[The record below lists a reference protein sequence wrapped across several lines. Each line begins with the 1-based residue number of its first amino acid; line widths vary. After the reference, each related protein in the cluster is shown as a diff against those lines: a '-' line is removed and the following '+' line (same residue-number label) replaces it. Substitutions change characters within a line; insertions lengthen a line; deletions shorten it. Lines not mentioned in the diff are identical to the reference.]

1 MGRAFALKNVRI
13 FYTKT
18 DRMKFVSHLDMNRLM
33 SRIIMRADI
42 PVWYTE
48 GFNQRIY
55 INYAVPLSLGF
66 EGLYE
71 IIDIR
76 LTDDN
81 YPFDTLPQRLNGV
94 SVPGIEFIRAAE
106 PCFPTKDICFA
117 GYRLQFDSGEIF
129 PALEKFLSQESV
141 ICQKR
146 DKRGGTKDFD
156 IIPNIKSF
164 EFKGNTAQFILAAG
178 NNGSLNPSLV
188 MSAFFEQTKTP
199 PTYFT
204 TVRYMLYDGNMNEF
218 V

>member
-1 MGRAFALKNVRI
+1 MGRASALKNVRI

-81 YPFDTLPQRLNGV
+81 YPLDTLPQRLNGV

-106 PCFPTKDICFA
+106 PCLPTKDICFA
-117 GYRLQFDSGEIF
+117 GYRLQFDSAEIF
-129 PALEKFLSQESV
+129 PELEKFLSQKSV

-164 EFKGNTAQFILAAG
+164 ELT
-178 NNGSLNPSLV
+178 GSTCLLYTSPSPRD
-188 MSAFFEQTKTP
+188 T
-199 PTYFT
+199 
-204 TVRYMLYDGNMNEF
+204 R
-218 V
+218 

>member
-1 MGRAFALKNVRI
+1 MKNVRI

-81 YPFDTLPQRLNGV
+81 YPLDTLPQRLNGV
-94 SVPGIEFIRAAE
+94 SVPGIELYARQSPAYPQRIFALRATACDLTA
-106 PCFPTKDICFA
+106 PNFSPSLKIFYRGKALFA
-117 GYRLQFDSGEIF
+117 
-129 PALEKFLSQESV
+129 KSV
-141 ICQKR
+141 I
-146 DKRGGTKDFD
+146 
-156 IIPNIKSF
+156 SAA
-164 EFKGNTAQFILAAG
+164 AQRILI
-178 NNGSLNPSLV
+178 LYLV
-188 MSAFFEQTKTP
+188 
-199 PTYFT
+199 
-204 TVRYMLYDGNMNEF
+204 
-218 V
+218 

>member
-1 MGRAFALKNVRI
+1 
-13 FYTKT
+13 
-18 DRMKFVSHLDMNRLM
+18 MKFVSHLDMNRLM

-81 YPFDTLPQRLNGV
+81 YPLDTLPQRLNGV

-106 PCFPTKDICFA
+106 PHLPTKD
-117 GYRLQFDSGEIF
+117 
-129 PALEKFLSQESV
+129 

-156 IIPNIKSF
+156 IIPSMKSF
-164 EFKGNTAQFILAAG
+164 ELAGNTAQFVLAAG
-178 NNGSLNPSLV
+178 NNGSLNPSLI
-188 MSAFFEQTKTP
+188 MSAFFEQTKTAP
-199 PTYFT
+199 VYC
-204 TVRYMLYDGNMNEF
+204 TVTRYMLFDGNMKEF
-218 V
+218 I

>member
-1 MGRAFALKNVRI
+1 MRCVRI
-13 FYTKT
+13 
-18 DRMKFVSHLDMNRLM
+18 KFSKSGSMIYISHLDVNRLM
-33 SRIIMRADI
+33 TRAVRRAKL
-42 PVWYTE
+42 PMWYTE

-81 YPFDTLPQRLNGV
+81 YPLDTLPQRLNGV

-106 PCFPTKDICFA
+106 PSLPTKDICFA
-117 GYRLQFDSGEIF
+117 GYRLQFDSAEFF
-129 PALEKFLSQESV
+129 PELEKFLSQESV

-156 IIPNIKSF
+156 IIPSIKSF
-164 EFKGNTAQFILAAG
+164 ELAGNTAQFVLAAG
-178 NNGSLNPSLV
+178 NNGSLNPSLI
-188 MSAFFEQTKTP
+188 MSAFFDQTKTAP
-199 PTYFT
+199 VYC
-204 TVRYMLYDGNMNEF
+204 TVTRYMLFDGNMKEF
-218 V
+218 I

>member
-1 MGRAFALKNVRI
+1 MKNVRI

-81 YPFDTLPQRLNGV
+81 YPLDTLPQRLNGV

-106 PCFPTKDICFA
+106 PRLPTKDICFA
-117 GYRLQFDSGEIF
+117 GYRLRFDSAEFF
-129 PALEKFLSQESV
+129 PELE
-141 ICQKR
+141 R
-146 DKRGGTKDFD
+146 
-156 IIPNIKSF
+156 
-164 EFKGNTAQFILAAG
+164 NTAQFILAAG
-178 NNGSLNPSLV
+178 NNGSLNPSLI
-188 MSAFFEQTKTP
+188 MSAFFEQTKTAP
-199 PTYFT
+199 VYC
-204 TVRYMLYDGNMNEF
+204 TVTRYMLFDGNMKEF
-218 V
+218 I

>member
-1 MGRAFALKNVRI
+1 MGRASALKNVRI

-81 YPFDTLPQRLNGV
+81 YPFDTLLARLNGV

-106 PCFPTKDICFA
+106 PALPTKDICFA
-117 GYRLQFDSGEIF
+117 GYSLQFDSADIF
-129 PALEKFLSQESV
+129 PELEKFLSQESV

-164 EFKGNTAQFILAAG
+164 ELTGSTAQFVLAAG
-178 NNGSLNPSLV
+178 NNGSLNPSLI

-199 PTYFT
+199 PAYFT
-204 TVRYMLYDGNMNEF
+204 VTRYMLYDGAMNEF
-218 V
+218 N

>member
-1 MGRAFALKNVRI
+1 
-13 FYTKT
+13 
-18 DRMKFVSHLDMNRLM
+18 MKFVSHLDMNRLM

-48 GFNQRIY
+48 GFNQHIY

-71 IIDIR
+71 IMDIR

-81 YPFDTLPQRLNGV
+81 YPFDTMLERLNGV
-94 SVPGIEFIRAAE
+94 SVPGIEFVRAAE
-106 PCFPTKDICFA
+106 PVKQTKDICFA
-117 GYRLQFDSGEIF
+117 GYTLEFDSGEF
-129 PALEKFLSQESV
+129 FSELEGFLSRDSV

-156 IIPNIKSF
+156 IIPSIKSF
-164 EFKGNTAQFILAAG
+164 EFCGNTARLVLAAG
-178 NNGSLNPSLV
+178 NSGNLNPSLV

-199 PTYFT
+199 PAYFT
-204 TVRYMLYDGNMNEF
+204 VTRYMLYDGDMNEF
-218 V
+218 A

>member
-1 MGRAFALKNVRI
+1 MGRASALKNVRF

-94 SVPGIEFIRAAE
+94 SVPGIEFFRAAE
-106 PCFPTKDICFA
+106 PVFPTKDICFA
-117 GYRLQFDSGEIF
+117 GYRLQFDNGEIF

-164 EFKGNTAQFILAAG
+164 ELTGSTAQFVLAAG
-178 NNGSLNPSLV
+178 NNGSLNPSLI

-199 PTYFT
+199 PAYFT
-204 TVRYMLYDGNMNEF
+204 VTRYMLYDGAMNEF
-218 V
+218 N

>member
-1 MGRAFALKNVRI
+1 
-13 FYTKT
+13 
-18 DRMKFVSHLDMNRLM
+18 MKFVSHLDMNRLM

-81 YPFDTLPQRLNGV
+81 YPFDTLLARLNGV

-117 GYRLQFDSGEIF
+117 GYRLQFDNDDIF

-164 EFKGNTAQFILAAG
+164 ELTGNTAQFVLAAG
-178 NNGSLNPSLV
+178 NNGSLNPSLI

-199 PTYFT
+199 PAYFT
-204 TVRYMLYDGNMNEF
+204 FTRYMLYDGAMNEF
-218 V
+218 I